1 MPPQSTCGVV
11 GASWQ
16 SSFWGAL
23 SSLASTRWTSWERS
37 LGFLELPPRLSGPP
51 TPLWWVHDE
60 VLDSGIVW
68 FELVHGHWGSH
79 VINSRTRSGQ
89 VGLGSDHGMIILRWG
104 RHSQCSSLKVWILS
118 WQDLILKLS
127 TFSRFVSLMFI
138 NCMFTLFTL
147 TFYHFY
153 LTFSSKLN

>member
-11 GASWQ
+11 AASWL
-16 SSFWGAL
+16 SSSWGAL

-68 FELVHGHWGSH
+68 SELVHSLVGFH
-79 VINSRTRSGQ
+79 VICRSWRYSL
-89 VGLGSDHGMIILRWG
+89 VWLGSDHGMIILRWG

-127 TFSRFVSLMFI
+127 TFSRFVFLMFI

-153 LTFSSKLN
+153 FDFVVLN